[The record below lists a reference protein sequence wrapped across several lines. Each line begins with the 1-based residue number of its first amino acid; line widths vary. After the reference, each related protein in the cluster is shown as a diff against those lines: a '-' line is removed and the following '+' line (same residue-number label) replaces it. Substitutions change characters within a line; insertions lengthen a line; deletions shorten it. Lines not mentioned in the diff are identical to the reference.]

1 MDFFAVNFY
10 MILHAYVFAFERKRE
25 KRSKRKNP
33 GSASSQALVNTW
45 PKPKPVVLEPEKVI

>member
-1 MDFFAVNFY
+1 

-33 GSASSQALVNTW
+33 GNASSQALVNTW